1 MVQLENISY
10 IVAGRKIIN
19 DLSYKF
25 NTGIYIL
32 QGESG
37 IGKTTILN
45 IIAGYIKATAG
56 FIKIPENYGVS
67 YMFQED
73 MLFHNITVAENFYI
87 KLNAKNDNGNYQ
99 DNIEVY
105 CRMFGIEDKLNSLVS
120 CLSGGEKKR
129 VQLAMLA
136 MDNND
141 IILLD
146 EPLANLDSENS
157 RVIMDYLRMLTD
169 KLIIIVS
176 HQFVNNVD
184 ENCKLLELRNGK
196 IYEK

>member
-1 MVQLENISY
+1 MVQLQNISY
-10 IVAGRKIIN
+10 IVSGRKIIN

-25 NTGIYIL
+25 DKGIYIL

-45 IIAGYIKATAG
+45 IIAGYIKATTG
-56 FIKIPENYGVS
+56 FITRPNNDGVS

-73 MLFHNITVAENFYI
+73 MLFHNITVADNFYI
-87 KLNAKNDNGNYQ
+87 KLNAKNNMENY
-99 DNIEVY
+99 DENVEKY
-105 CRMFGIEDKLNSLVS
+105 CRMFGIKDKLNSRVS

-136 MDNND
+136 IDNND
-141 IILLD
+141 IFLLD

-157 RVIMDYLRMLTD
+157 GIIMDYLSTLTG

-176 HQFVNNVD
+176 HQFVDNVD
-184 ENCKLLELRNGK
+184 KNCKLLEMRDGK